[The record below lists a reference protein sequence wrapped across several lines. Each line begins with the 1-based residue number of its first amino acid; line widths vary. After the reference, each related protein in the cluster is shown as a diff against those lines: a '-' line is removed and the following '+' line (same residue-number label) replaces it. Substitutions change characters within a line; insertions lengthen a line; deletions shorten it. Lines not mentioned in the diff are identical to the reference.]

1 MKIAGFFTRSRLRWR
16 DPKDNYRDG
25 HSKNTAR
32 AVQREE
38 TSGCSDC
45 RSGSADKSGPH
56 RLGREA
62 SQRTARQKKYERS
75 GTAGSIQ
82 ENEVVLGGAPLSGWH
97 TANAS
102 EQRRPA
108 G

>member
-16 DPKDNYRDG
+16 DPEDKYRDG
-25 HSKNTAR
+25 YRKNTAR

-38 TSGCSDC
+38 TAGCSNF
-45 RSGSADKSGPH
+45 RSRSADKSGPH
-56 RLGREA
+56 PLGREA
-62 SQRTARQKKYERS
+62 RQRTPRQKKYERR

-82 ENEVVLGGAPLSGWH
+82 ANEVVLGGAPLSGWPS
-97 TANAS
+97 ANAS
-102 EQRRPA
+102 DQRRPA